1 MFFWKLSYKR
11 MFLLKQAHE
20 RMFCWGRHLKGGRMF
35 TKSVSSTQQTMIDA
49 LALVSSC
56 NVSRV
61 FAGLCLLWLHS
72 GKCTRELLIVFQLLL
87 AVSADSCLGVSYGSS
102 CCYSGFCVYRLD
114 WTAIIDLDSMFCL
127 VLLISWQ
134 QRLESP
140 QRITSKQV
148 HIPLVI
154 LTIFFSLT
162 LGPWA
167 RREVEA
173 FDNPY

>member
-1 MFFWKLSYKR
+1 VSRDVSLEALLWEDAKVDLWENV
-11 MFLLKQAHE
+11 LLKQAHE
-20 RMFCWGRHLKGGRMF
+20 RMFCWGRHLKGGMMF

-102 CCYSGFCVYRLD
+102 CCYSVFCVYRLD

-140 QRITSKQV
+140 PKNYS
-148 HIPLVI
+148 
-154 LTIFFSLT
+154 
-162 LGPWA
+162 
-167 RREVEA
+167 
-173 FDNPY
+173 